1 MSSPPFKRCEV
12 VYARPEEQVCIDVQ
26 VPASA
31 SVGEVLTSARA
42 ASGRG
47 DIPWETDSLG
57 IFGERCPRSRIPED
71 GDRIEIYR
79 DLQRDPR
86 RARLED
92 LAAQRRAARAKGRA

>member
-1 MSSPPFKRCEV
+1 MSSSPFKRCEV

-31 SVGEVLTSARA
+31 DVGDVVAAARA

-57 IFGERCPRSRIPED
+57 IFGERCARSRIPED

-86 RARLED
+86 RARLD
-92 LAAQRRAARAKGRA
+92 ALAAQRKASRR